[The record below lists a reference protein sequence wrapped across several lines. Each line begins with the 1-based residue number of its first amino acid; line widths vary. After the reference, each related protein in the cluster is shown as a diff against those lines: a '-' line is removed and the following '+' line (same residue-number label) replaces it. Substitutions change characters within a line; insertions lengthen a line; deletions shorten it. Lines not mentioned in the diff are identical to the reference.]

1 MGSTRR
7 RLPHEWRLAGLTALA
22 ALPATAIALWVVL
35 GGASENGS
43 ERWLAAGLLLIF
55 PLGVAL
61 SARGRAAWP
70 LRTLANLLAGLREGD
85 FSMRLRGGRQGDA
98 LGELVT
104 EANALARELRGQRLA
119 ALEATS
125 LLRAVMAEIEVAI
138 VVFDARGRLKL
149 ANRAAERLLATPVER
164 LVGADAAELGLA
176 DCLEGEL
183 ARTLER
189 DFPSGSGRFGVRRAT
204 VREGGEPH
212 QLLVIANLS
221 TALREEERT
230 AWQRLIRVLGHELN
244 NSLAP
249 IKSIAGSL
257 SRRIGQPELS
267 DEARDDLKRG
277 LTVISDR
284 ADSLTRFMEGYARL
298 ARLPAPRRQRIELAK
313 FVSSVAALEKRAAV
327 SVAGGPEVSVDA
339 DPDQLQQL
347 LINLIANGAE
357 ASGERTAAT
366 EVGAEIA
373 PEPALTVRWSRE
385 GDELLLEVV
394 DDGPGFA
401 NAANLFV
408 PFFTT
413 KPKGSGIGLA
423 LCRQIAEAH
432 GGSLKLRN
440 RDDASGCIAE
450 LRLPLPDAA

>member
-1 MGSTRR
+1 MPKLRW
-7 RLPHEWRLAGLTALA
+7 RLSHEWRLAGLVALA

-35 GGASENGS
+35 RGDGEAAS
-43 ERWLAAGLLLIF
+43 ERWLAAALLTLF
-55 PLGVAL
+55 VAGVAIA
-61 SARGRAAWP
+61 ARNRAAWP

-125 LLRAVMAEIEVAI
+125 LLRAVMAEIDVAI
-138 VVFDARGRLKL
+138 VVFDALGRLKL

-164 LVGADAAELGLA
+164 LVGAEAAELGLA

-189 DFPSGSGRFGVRRAT
+189 DFPGGSGRFGVRRAT

-257 SRRIGQPELS
+257 SRRVGQPELS
-267 DEARDDLKRG
+267 DEAKDDLKRG
-277 LTVISDR
+277 LAVISDR

-298 ARLPAPRRQRIELAK
+298 ARLPAPRKRRIELAS

-327 SVAGGPEVSVDA
+327 SVANGPEVAVDA

-357 ASGERTAAT
+357 AGGDR
-366 EVGAEIA
+366 A
-373 PEPALTVRWSRE
+373 PEVAVRWSRD
-385 GDELLLEVV
+385 GDDLLLEVV

-413 KPKGSGIGLA
+413 KPKGSGIGLV

-432 GGSLKLRN
+432 GGSLRLRN
-440 RDDASGCIAE
+440 RDDASGCVAE
-450 LRLPLPDAA
+450 LRLPLPPAP

>member
-1 MGSTRR
+1 MRWRAS
-7 RLPHEWRLAGLTALA
+7 HEWRLAGLTALA
-22 ALPATAIALWVVL
+22 VLPATLIALYVL
-35 GGASENGS
+35 FDGEEEATS
-43 ERWLAAGLLLIF
+43 ERWLAAGALVLF
-55 PLGVAL
+55 AAGVAI
-61 SARGRAAWP
+61 AVRNRAAWP

-125 LLRAVMAEIEVAI
+125 LLRAVMAEIDVAI

-164 LVGADAAELGLA
+164 LVGADAAELALA

-189 DFPSGSGRFGVRRAT
+189 DFPGGTGRFGVRRAT

-221 TALREEERT
+221 SALREEERT

-257 SRRIGQPELS
+257 SRRVGQPELS

-277 LTVISDR
+277 LAVISER
-284 ADSLTRFMEGYARL
+284 ADSLTRFMEGYSRL
-298 ARLPAPRRQRIELAK
+298 ARLPPPRKRPVELSS
-313 FVSSVAALEKRAAV
+313 FVSSVVALEKRAAV
-327 SVAGGPEVSVDA
+327 AVAGGPDLSVEV

-357 ASGERTAAT
+357 AAADRPTAS
-366 EVGAEIA
+366 GAEIM
-373 PEPALTVRWSRE
+373 LRWSRD
-385 GDELLLEVV
+385 GSELLLEVV
-394 DDGPGFA
+394 DDGPGLA
-401 NAANLFV
+401 NPSNLFV

-413 KPKGSGIGLA
+413 KPKGSGIGLV

-432 GGSLKLRN
+432 GGSLRLRN
-440 RDDASGCIAE
+440 RDDATGCIAE
-450 LRLPLPDAA
+450 LRLPLAEAA